1 MEQEYRGLGR
11 CTCCFW
17 AAVAFDTV
25 GLSVLLIGVFCTIF
39 FYDLL
44 IYAGAIIIFLSLI
57 WWVFW
62 YSGNIE
68 VPVGELK
75 DDVGLLKKNK
85 NPNPLTGVGGAV
97 RRFSTRVSSGLRNSF
112 SRGKESGGPGP
123 RPPRS
128 AAVIQVVPQAEQVVV
143 AMAVMGPHD
152 ASSQSASS
160 AGDVDIP
167 MPPTTTETS
176 PT

>member
-1 MEQEYRGLGR
+1 MEQEFRGLGR

-17 AAVAFDTV
+17 AAVAFDSV
-25 GLSVLLIGVFCTIF
+25 GLSVLLIGVFVTVF

-75 DDVGLLKKNK
+75 DDVGLLKKNRDA
-85 NPNPLTGVGGAV
+85 PTGIGGAV
-97 RRFSTRVSSGLRNSF
+97 RRFSTRMSSGIRNSF
-112 SRGKESGGPGP
+112 RGRGEASGANGG
-123 RPPRS
+123 RPHRS
-128 AAVIQVVPQAEQVVV
+128 AGGIQVPPQAEQVVV
-143 AMAVMGPHD
+143 AMAVMDPLD
-152 ASSQSASS
+152 VSAQSASS
-160 AGDVDIP
+160 VGDADIQ
-167 MPPTTTETS
+167 MPPTATETL
-176 PT
+176 PA

>member
-1 MEQEYRGLGR
+1 M
-11 CTCCFW
+11 
-17 AAVAFDTV
+17 V
-25 GLSVLLIGVFCTIF
+25 GLSVLLVGVFVTVF

-75 DDVGLLKKNK
+75 DDVGLLKKK
-85 NPNPLTGVGGAV
+85 TGALSGIEGAV
-97 RRFSTRVSSGLRNSF
+97 RRFSTRVSSGIRNSF
-112 SRGKESGGPGP
+112 RSNGKASGGHGG
-123 RPPRS
+123 RPHRS
-128 AAVIQVVPQAEQVVV
+128 AGGIHVSPQGEQVVV

-152 ASSQSASS
+152 ASAQSASTG
-160 AGDVDIP
+160 GDAVIR

-176 PT
+176 PTSGRG